1 MSIARRVASLIY
13 PRRIELFDRLN
24 LNTSFRDVLTTN
36 FASSTEAE
44 DRYQMYRHVHDSLV
58 KDVAITYLEFG
69 VWKGDSIA
77 NWAKM
82 NTHVDS
88 RFYGFDTFTGLPEDW
103 NQSNLRGTFDLDGN
117 VPAIDDSRVTL
128 IPGLF
133 QESLYSFLSSF
144 ESTNPIVIHVD
155 CDLYSS
161 TLFVL
166 TALDRVLRPG
176 TIIIFD
182 EFFDL
187 QHEFAAF
194 LDYTQSFYRQWR
206 GLAHTRDYIQVAIT
220 LV

>member
-1 MSIARRVASLIY
+1 MSITRRVASLIY

-24 LNTSFRDVLTTN
+24 LNTTFRDVLTTH
-36 FASSTEAE
+36 FANSTEAE
-44 DRYQMYRHVHDSLV
+44 DRYQMCRHVHETLV

-82 NTHVDS
+82 NTHVES

-103 NQSNLRGTFDLDGN
+103 NQSNPRGAFNVDGN
-117 VPAIDDSRVTL
+117 MPVIKDSRVTMV
-128 IPGLF
+128 PGLF
-133 QESLYSFLSSF
+133 QESLYTFLASFK
-144 ESTNPIVIHVD
+144 STNPIVIHVD

-161 TLFVL
+161 ALFVL
-166 TALDRVLRPG
+166 TALDRVLPPG
-176 TIIIFD
+176 TIVIFD